1 MKNARMN
8 AANTMVLSLA
18 LCLAMGA
25 ARAHGEGTLRDDGY
39 RKAERGAAEAAKA
52 ALATA
57 PIAEN
62 APVAILPIHG
72 DDDGRVA
79 ELLKIALTDAGK
91 TCVQTEGDPMW
102 DEVLKML
109 EWHERKMDRLDPATV
124 DLISRKTLN
133 AAKVLLTGT
142 IEPMESRKG
151 RPLAELRLHA
161 TEVATALHIWGKV
174 VISGATGSNDGLHQ
188 TWIVA
193 ETPVPL
199 RVKVETTAQA
209 GASMEAD
216 LIDTWARGRLAD
228 LGCQVSTGKAEDL
241 RLSLDMQSELF
252 DRTGNNL
259 VYNGTLKA
267 TLAVAGTEARELGA
281 RSFAAQG
288 TRGFGEMEARRNL
301 ADALE
306 APLGDWLKSRVTEDA
321 VAFASVRAELEF
333 AESIET
339 RDDYAA
345 IENIRKALSELPGV
359 RRAAVEKQDD
369 RAGRVTFAVTY
380 EREALPGGVWNPL
393 WAAHPELLDYL
404 K

>member
-1 MKNARMN
+1 MENARMKT
-8 AANTMVLSLA
+8 ARTIVLA
-18 LCLAMGA
+18 LAVCLAPGSA
-25 ARAHGEGTLRDDGY
+25 QAHGEDVVRDDGY
-39 RKAERGAAEAAKA
+39 RKAVRGAVEAAKA
-52 ALATA
+52 ELEKA

-102 DEVLKML
+102 DEVLKTL
-109 EWHERKMDRLDPATV
+109 EWHERKMDVLDPATV

-142 IEPMESRKG
+142 VEPLESRRG

-161 TEVATALHIWGKV
+161 TEVATARHIWGKV
-174 VISGATGSNDGLHQ
+174 LISRPWEPESGPQQ
-188 TWIVA
+188 TWMEV
-193 ETPVPL
+193 ETQVPL

-241 RLSLDMQSELF
+241 RLALDIQSELF

-281 RSFAAQG
+281 RSFAVQG

-306 APLGDWLKSRVTEDA
+306 GPLGDWLKSRVTEDA
-321 VAFASVRAELEF
+321 VDIVSARAELEF
-333 AESIET
+333 AEPIET
-339 RDDYAA
+339 KEDHEV
-345 IENIRKALSELPGV
+345 IVNIQKALSELPGV
-359 RRAAVEKQDD
+359 RRAVIEKQDN
-369 RAGRVTFAVTY
+369 RAGRVTFSVTY
-380 EREALPGGVWNPL
+380 ERAALPAGVWNPL
-393 WAAHPELLDYL
+393 WAEHPEWLDYL